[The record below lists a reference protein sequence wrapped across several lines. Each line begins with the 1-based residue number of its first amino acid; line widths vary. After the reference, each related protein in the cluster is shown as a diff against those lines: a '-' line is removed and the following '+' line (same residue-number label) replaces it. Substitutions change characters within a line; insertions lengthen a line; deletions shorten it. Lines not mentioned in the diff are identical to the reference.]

1 MFSES
6 KLPNSIVTG
15 VVYWLIRNL
24 TFVAYKIIHSEFV
37 EAGDG
42 GGGGGGGKVG
52 GWGLENVD
60 SPFSD
65 GWGIAPVFFK
75 VWWAGIV
82 NFKVVRYCTYVEF
95 LKDR

>member
-37 EAGDG
+37 EAGNG
-42 GGGGGGGKVG
+42 GGGGGGGEDWWLVIGKCRFAIFGWLGDRAGIFQGLVG
-52 GWGLENVD
+52 GHRK
-60 SPFSD
+60 F
-65 GWGIAPVFFK
+65 
-75 VWWAGIV
+75 
-82 NFKVVRYCTYVEF
+82 
-95 LKDR
+95 

>member
-37 EAGDG
+37 EVGD
-42 GGGGGGGKVG
+42 GGGGGKVG
-52 GWGLENVD
+52 GW
-60 SPFSD
+60 
-65 GWGIAPVFFK
+65 
-75 VWWAGIV
+75 
-82 NFKVVRYCTYVEF
+82 
-95 LKDR
+95 